1 MDGFDP
7 ALIEKYGVL
16 ALIAIAMFWQNKSY
30 QDSMRKQLEDNTARA
45 TKQIDDV
52 NVQSVAREA
61 RMADQIDAMEK
72 EIRGSLEDLIVA
84 QQRVLTEATNV
95 VREATNVIRENTI
108 VIQSIQKFLPRSEG
122 K

>member
-1 MDGFDP
+1 MEGFDP

-30 QDSMRKQLEDNTARA
+30 QDSMRKQLEEITARA

-52 NVQSVAREA
+52 HVQSVEREK
-61 RMADQIDAMEK
+61 RMTTQIDTLEK
-72 EIRGSLEDLIVA
+72 EIRGSLEDMIGL
-84 QQRVLTEATNV
+84 QQKVLTEAT
-95 VREATNVIRENTI
+95 TVIRENTI
-108 VIQSIQKFLPRSEG
+108 VIQAIQRLIPKSEG

>member
-30 QDSMRKQLEDNTARA
+30 QDSMRKQLEEDTARA

-52 NVQSVAREA
+52 NAQSIQREA
-61 RMADQIDAMEK
+61 RMAGQIDTLEK
-72 EIRGSLEDLIVA
+72 EIRGSLEELITA

-95 VREATNVIRENTI
+95 IRENTF
-108 VIQSIQKFLPRSEG
+108 VIQAIQKILPKSEG